1 MISNLQDITELA
13 TALQTEK
20 VFLSNYLNSQKRTN
34 AQLYVFLKN
43 FVKSNVVSNL
53 PQSQKACNDLSNI
66 VDFLKK
72 SNSNIECVEILLDKI
87 NLIDVNLPNYQEL
100 IDDYNS
106 LYLTS
111 FDDVVK
117 RSTELDYFL
126 SEFTKRNDNSVEQ
139 TSSDVTEENTLVIS
153 EIDNKVILPFTMEE
167 LNQILENNPEKYSTI
182 KDVID
187 RVYTK
192 PLKYYHYSS
201 IMRFKEAFKLVR
213 KREHGSF
220 TQALDLAFELFSN
233 YNLHPAVITACK
245 TLDELDIY
253 LSCLEYNELNDF
265 HFFKTIFRMH
275 PLPIKST

>member
-1 MISNLQDITELA
+1 MISNLQDLTELD
-13 TALQTEK
+13 TVLQTEK
-20 VFLSNYLNSQKRTN
+20 VFLSNYLNGQKRIN

-43 FVKSNVVSNL
+43 FVKSNVVSDL
-53 PQSQKACNDLSNI
+53 TQSQKACNDLSKI
-66 VDFLKK
+66 VDVLEK
-72 SNSNIECVEILLDKI
+72 SNTNIEHVENLLDKI
-87 NLIDVNLPNYQEL
+87 NAIDVNLPNYQEK

-106 LYLTS
+106 FYLTA
-111 FDDVVK
+111 FDNVVK
-117 RSTELDYFL
+117 RSTELDSFI
-126 SEFTKRNDNSVEQ
+126 SEYNKKADNSVEE
-139 TSSDVTEENTLVIS
+139 TSSDVNEENTLLIS
-153 EIDNKVILPFTMEE
+153 EIDDKVILPFTMED
-167 LNQILENNPEKYSTI
+167 LNKILESNPEKYSTI

-187 RVYTK
+187 AVYTK
-192 PLKYYHYSS
+192 PLKYYHHSS
-201 IMRFKEAFKLVR
+201 FMRFKEAFRLVR